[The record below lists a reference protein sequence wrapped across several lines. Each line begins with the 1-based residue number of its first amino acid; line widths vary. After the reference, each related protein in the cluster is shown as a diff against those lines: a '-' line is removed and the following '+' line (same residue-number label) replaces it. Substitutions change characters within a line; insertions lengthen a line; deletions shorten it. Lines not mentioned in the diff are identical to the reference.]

1 MEIPY
6 SKILETSVLGALLL
20 ISLVATYNLFKLLV
34 AEKDKR
40 REDAEKLNNGLMKP
54 IAEIQEQGKTQI
66 SLLRQFLEKT
76 Q

>member
-1 MEIPY
+1 MDIPY
-6 SKILETSVLGALLL
+6 SKILESSVLGALLL
-20 ISLVATYNLFKLLV
+20 ISLVVIYNLFKMLV

-54 IAEIQEQGKTQI
+54 IQEIQDQGKTQI

-76 Q
+76 K